1 MDYEA
6 FCDEILRSDPEVRFA
21 GIVDGNGEIRY
32 GGGRP
37 GITRLLT
44 SEETKRSVLQAI
56 DRWKLRNDLADRI
69 GKGRYSIAEYEKL
82 KRITVPIDETHLL
95 LVSTEPS
102 AAHGEIIEN
111 ILRLKLLL
119 R

>member
-1 MDYEA
+1 MDYED
-6 FCDEILRSDPEVRFA
+6 FCHEILRLEPGVRFA
-21 GIVDGNGEIRY
+21 GIADANGEIRY
-32 GGGRP
+32 GGERV
-37 GITRLLT
+37 GITRLFT

-56 DRWKLRNDLADRI
+56 DRWKLRDKLAHKI
-69 GKGRYSIAEYEKL
+69 GICRYSMAEYEKL

-102 AAHGEIIEN
+102 TDHGKIIES

-119 R
+119 K

>member
-1 MDYEA
+1 MDYED
-6 FCDEILRSDPEVRFA
+6 FCHEILKIDPGIRFA
-21 GIVDGNGEIRY
+21 GMGDANGEIRY
-32 GGGRP
+32 GGERP
-37 GITRLLT
+37 GITRLFT
-44 SEETKRSVLQAI
+44 PEETKRSLLQAI
-56 DRWKLRNDLADRI
+56 DRWNQRNELSDRI
-69 GKGRYSIAEYEKL
+69 GKGKYSMAEYERL

-102 AAHGEIIEN
+102 TDHVKVIDR

>member
-6 FCDEILRSDPEVRFA
+6 FCHEILRSDPGVRFA
-21 GIVDGNGEIRY
+21 GIVDANGEIRY
-32 GGGRP
+32 GGERP
-37 GITRLLT
+37 GITKLFT
-44 SEETKRSVLQAI
+44 AEETKRSVLQAI

-69 GKGRYSIAEYEKL
+69 GRGRYSMAEYEKL

-102 AAHGEIIEN
+102 ADHGKIIES